1 MILFGSW
8 NVLRSRAAE
17 MGLPFCFE
25 KISPDILIEGQ
36 NHDTEK
42 LGQYSVLAGHFAK
55 QGAVKTQ
62 AGAQEIQSMGSRSR
76 AFKMDV
82 TDPDEVERVVKA
94 VEDELGVIDILVNN
108 AAVMDN
114 MGKFGEQQLGR
125 WQRDLNVNLTGAYN
139 CSKAVWPGMVKKSW
153 GRIINI
159 SSVAGLM
166 GAHMQP
172 SYGATKAGLIG
183 FSKSLA
189 IEAGRYGITV
199 NTVCP
204 GFIATEAVQL
214 VAMRD
219 ALIDGILAAHL
230 DAYVI
235 GHRYQRLPGHICLGL
250 AGREGEAM
258 HLLLELDANGF
269 AVSTGSACSAHHTGT
284 PSEALLAMGFD
295 PIRARGSFRIT
306 LGRFNTP
313 DEVQRFLEVFPGI
326 VKQLRTIGER

>member
-1 MILFGSW
+1 MNLKGK
-8 NVLRSRAAE
+8 VALVTGASR
-17 MGLPFCFE
+17 GLGRA
-25 KISPDILIEGQ
+25 IALSLGQAGADVALTDILIEGQ
-36 NHDTEK
+36 ENDPVR
-42 LGQYSVLAGHFAK
+42 LSQYSVLAGHFAQ

-62 AGAQEIQSMGSRSR
+62 AGAKEIQSMGSRSR

-82 TDPDEVERVVKA
+82 TDQDEVGRVVQA
-94 VEDELGVIDILVNN
+94 VEAELGTIDILINN

-114 MGKFGEQQLGR
+114 LGKFGEQQPER
-125 WQRDLNVNLTGAYN
+125 WQRDLNVNLTGAYH
-139 CSKAVWPGMVKKSW
+139 CSKSVWPGMVKKEW

-214 VAMRD
+214 YDARMTERIEKRTALKRMGRPEEVAQVVAFLASD
-219 ALIDGILAAHL
+219 GASYITGAVIPVTGGID
-230 DAYVI
+230 
-235 GHRYQRLPGHICLGL
+235 
-250 AGREGEAM
+250 
-258 HLLLELDANGF
+258 LLML
-269 AVSTGSACSAHHTGT
+269 
-284 PSEALLAMGFD
+284 
-295 PIRARGSFRIT
+295 
-306 LGRFNTP
+306 
-313 DEVQRFLEVFPGI
+313 
-326 VKQLRTIGER
+326 

>member
-1 MILFGSW
+1 MGHREIIYMQKILKGKTAL
-8 NVLRSRAAE
+8 VTGASR
-17 MGLPFCFE
+17 GLGRA
-25 KISPDILIEGQ
+25 IALALGQAGADVALTDILIEGQ
-36 NHDTEK
+36 END
-42 LGQYSVLAGHFAK
+42 LVQLSQYSALAGYFAQ

-82 TDPDEVERVVKA
+82 TDLDEVRRVVQA
-94 VEDELGVIDILVNN
+94 IEDELGVIDILVNN

-114 MGKFGEQQLGR
+114 LGKFDEQLPER

-139 CSKAVWPGMVKKSW
+139 CSKAVWPGMVKKGW

-189 IEAGRYGITV
+189 IEAGRYSITV

-214 VAMRD
+214 YDERMTERIAKRTALKRMGQPEEVAEVV
-219 ALIDGILAAHL
+219 AFLASNAASYITGAVIPVTGGID
-230 DAYVI
+230 
-235 GHRYQRLPGHICLGL
+235 
-250 AGREGEAM
+250 
-258 HLLLELDANGF
+258 LL
-269 AVSTGSACSAHHTGT
+269 
-284 PSEALLAMGFD
+284 
-295 PIRARGSFRIT
+295 T
-306 LGRFNTP
+306 L
-313 DEVQRFLEVFPGI
+313 
-326 VKQLRTIGER
+326 